1 MQLTKEQQAKLQQ
14 QPTANPP
21 AATRPPQARPP
32 KGNLPAPVKVE
43 KGHALANLKT
53 EMTGRQDFYDQ
64 ITEMRIQ
71 HIDHCETRSDE
82 AVLAHIAAKGESNFF
97 DSTELHSLMGQ
108 FMPANDAA
116 RPVLAEVS

>member
-1 MQLTKEQQAKLQQ
+1 MTNSVINQAKSNGFKGGQ
-14 QPTANPP
+14 QPP
-21 AATRPPQARPP
+21 AQQSQRPNPP

-71 HIDHCETRSDE
+71 HIDHCETKSDA

-116 RPVLAEVS
+116 RPVLAEVA